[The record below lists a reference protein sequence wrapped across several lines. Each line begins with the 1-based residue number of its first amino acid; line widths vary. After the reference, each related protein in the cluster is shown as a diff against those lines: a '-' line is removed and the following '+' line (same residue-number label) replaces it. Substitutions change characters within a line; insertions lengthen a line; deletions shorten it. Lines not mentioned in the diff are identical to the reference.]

1 MSNFLIN
8 SLKILFEL
16 SNEKIIENRQK
27 FAFLDFWLENS
38 EKHNIQRFLAQKFIF
53 FPNSILGPKMN
64 RLKINR
70 SNFLGEE
77 NSSSGL

>member
-27 FAFLDFWLENS
+27 FAYSDIWH
-38 EKHNIQRFLAQKFIF
+38 EKSDF
-53 FPNSILGPKMN
+53 FPKLI
-64 RLKINR
+64 
-70 SNFLGEE
+70 F
-77 NSSSGL
+77 

>member
-27 FAFLDFWLENS
+27 FAFSDFWHENS
-38 EKHNIQRFLAQKFIF
+38 DFFPKSIFETKIF
-53 FPNSILGPKMN
+53 F
-64 RLKINR
+64 
-70 SNFLGEE
+70 
-77 NSSSGL
+77 

>member
-27 FAFLDFWLENS
+27 FAYSDFWHENS
-38 EKHNIQRFLAQKFIF
+38 DF
-53 FPNSILGPKMN
+53 FS
-64 RLKINR
+64 KII
-70 SNFLGEE
+70 
-77 NSSSGL
+77 

>member
-27 FAFLDFWLENS
+27 FAYSDFWHENS
-38 EKHNIQRFLAQKFIF
+38 DF
-53 FPNSILGPKMN
+53 FSKINF
-64 RLKINR
+64 LKIKF
-70 SNFLGEE
+70 SFKIYITLKDIWHQSPYFFLTQF
-77 NSSSGL
+77 